1 MTAVTFTNQAA
12 REMRERLESQLG
24 GKRFVSRMRIGTF
37 HSICYDILKK
47 SGLEFTLADELEMKD
62 TAEEIIADR
71 ELNLPVRQFL
81 RQVSARKCG
90 LEKET
95 ESVPAEAYEA
105 YQRKLK
111 EQGILD
117 FDDLLL
123 ETLHLFEE
131 EGKNKTIRQGFS
143 YLLVDEFQDISPVQ
157 YRLIQEW
164 NKGGRE
170 LFVIGDP
177 DQAIYSFRGSDARCF
192 EKLREDYPQIITIC
206 LEQNYRSTPQ
216 ILEAAS
222 GVISQNDGP
231 ERRLIPQRQAGTP
244 VRLVT
249 ASGEMSE
256 DIFVAKEINRLIG
269 GIDMLDAQGHLE
281 TGDDLRAR
289 SFSDIAVLYRTN
301 RQAELLET
309 CLKKEGIPYVVA
321 GREDFLMEPA
331 VRGTLCFFKALL
343 NPEDRTARRLS
354 LKLLWKLPED
364 EMSGSIFDAAAE
376 KYRKKMKKEKPQK
389 LLEAWVSDMNL
400 QEEEGVAKL
409 ASMSVFYKNMAE
421 FLDNLTFG
429 QESDIKRCGGK
440 SYTSDSVTLMTL
452 HGSKG
457 LEFPVVLMC
466 GVRKGLIP
474 LESGK
479 QDIDEAE
486 ERRLFYVG
494 MTRAKD
500 ELLLITSQEPSPFL
514 KAIPE
519 EVTTRENAGKQRDP
533 GMGKQ
538 MSLFDFM
545 QP

>member
-1 MTAVTFTNQAA
+1 
-12 REMRERLESQLG
+12 
-24 GKRFVSRMRIGTF
+24 
-37 HSICYDILKK
+37 
-47 SGLEFTLADELEMKD
+47 
-62 TAEEIIADR
+62 
-71 ELNLPVRQFL
+71 
-81 RQVSARKCG
+81 
-90 LEKET
+90 
-95 ESVPAEAYEA
+95 
-105 YQRKLK
+105 
-111 EQGILD
+111 
-117 FDDLLL
+117 
-123 ETLHLFEE
+123 
-131 EGKNKTIRQGFS
+131 
-143 YLLVDEFQDISPVQ
+143 
-157 YRLIQEW
+157 
-164 NKGGRE
+164 
-170 LFVIGDP
+170 
-177 DQAIYSFRGSDARCF
+177 
-192 EKLREDYPQIITIC
+192 
-206 LEQNYRSTPQ
+206 
-216 ILEAAS
+216 
-222 GVISQNDGP
+222 
-231 ERRLIPQRQAGTP
+231 
-244 VRLVT
+244 
-249 ASGEMSE
+249 
-256 DIFVAKEINRLIG
+256 
-269 GIDMLDAQGHLE
+269 
-281 TGDDLRAR
+281 
-289 SFSDIAVLYRTN
+289 
-301 RQAELLET
+301 
-309 CLKKEGIPYVVA
+309 
-321 GREDFLMEPA
+321 
-331 VRGTLCFFKALL
+331 
-343 NPEDRTARRLS
+343 
-354 LKLLWKLPED
+354 
-364 EMSGSIFDAAAE
+364 MSGSIFDAAAE

-440 SYTSDSVTLMTL
+440 TYTSDSVTLMTL

>member
-1 MTAVTFTNQAA
+1 M
-12 REMRERLESQLG
+12 
-24 GKRFVSRMRIGTF
+24 
-37 HSICYDILKK
+37 
-47 SGLEFTLADELEMKD
+47 
-62 TAEEIIADR
+62 
-71 ELNLPVRQFL
+71 
-81 RQVSARKCG
+81 
-90 LEKET
+90 
-95 ESVPAEAYEA
+95 
-105 YQRKLK
+105 
-111 EQGILD
+111 
-117 FDDLLL
+117 
-123 ETLHLFEE
+123 
-131 EGKNKTIRQGFS
+131 
-143 YLLVDEFQDISPVQ
+143 
-157 YRLIQEW
+157 
-164 NKGGRE
+164 
-170 LFVIGDP
+170 
-177 DQAIYSFRGSDARCF
+177 
-192 EKLREDYPQIITIC
+192 
-206 LEQNYRSTPQ
+206 
-216 ILEAAS
+216 
-222 GVISQNDGP
+222 ISQNDGP

-343 NPEDRTARRLS
+343 NPEDRMARRLS

>member
-1 MTAVTFTNQAA
+1 M
-12 REMRERLESQLG
+12 
-24 GKRFVSRMRIGTF
+24 
-37 HSICYDILKK
+37 
-47 SGLEFTLADELEMKD
+47 
-62 TAEEIIADR
+62 
-71 ELNLPVRQFL
+71 
-81 RQVSARKCG
+81 
-90 LEKET
+90 
-95 ESVPAEAYEA
+95 
-105 YQRKLK
+105 
-111 EQGILD
+111 
-117 FDDLLL
+117 
-123 ETLHLFEE
+123 
-131 EGKNKTIRQGFS
+131 
-143 YLLVDEFQDISPVQ
+143 
-157 YRLIQEW
+157 
-164 NKGGRE
+164 
-170 LFVIGDP
+170 
-177 DQAIYSFRGSDARCF
+177 
-192 EKLREDYPQIITIC
+192 
-206 LEQNYRSTPQ
+206 
-216 ILEAAS
+216 
-222 GVISQNDGP
+222 
-231 ERRLIPQRQAGTP
+231 
-244 VRLVT
+244 
-249 ASGEMSE
+249 
-256 DIFVAKEINRLIG
+256 
-269 GIDMLDAQGHLE
+269 
-281 TGDDLRAR
+281 
-289 SFSDIAVLYRTN
+289 
-301 RQAELLET
+301 
-309 CLKKEGIPYVVA
+309 VA

-440 SYTSDSVTLMTL
+440 TYTSDSVTLMTL